1 MSVVVMNRNILDETC
16 TLFKKGA
23 EEYRT
28 VNWTRE
34 VFPCHWEQRT
44 GSYRTPDGEDSAYSL
59 EMICTHPG
67 IAKGDKLV
75 RGIESAS
82 KPPQGA
88 YTVVYVD
95 ALPLHGKTHHYEVYA
110 K

>member
-1 MSVVVMNRNILDETC
+1 MDARILDTKC
-16 TLFKKGA
+16 TLFQKGA
-23 EEYRT
+23 E
-28 VNWTRE
+28 VNREATWTLT

-59 EMICTHPG
+59 DMICCYGG

-75 RGIESAS
+75 KGNYTAS
-82 KPPQGA
+82 KPPESA

-95 ALPLHGKTHHYEVYA
+95 ALPLRGKTHHYEVYA